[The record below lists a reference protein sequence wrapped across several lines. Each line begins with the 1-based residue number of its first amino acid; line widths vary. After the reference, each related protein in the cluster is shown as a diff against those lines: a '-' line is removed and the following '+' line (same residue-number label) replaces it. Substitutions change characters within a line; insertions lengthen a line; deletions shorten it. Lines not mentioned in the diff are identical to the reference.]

1 MIPLLVGADDG
12 GHKLHHGTACRKAR
26 WLSELSLL
34 SSSASGFRDLPR
46 HLPGTYQTDTHEY
59 VPGFRRGLD
68 SETSVTLVVVPSEN
82 GSCEQVDDDKEQ
94 SPGQFDIV
102 GLFSSDCIPAD
113 VALTGLHL
121 AGTKRTK
128 DHRLGNTK
136 HVLADVELSS

>member
-1 MIPLLVGADDG
+1 MIPLLVDADDG

-26 WLSELSLL
+26 WLSELSFL

-46 HLPGTYQTDTHEY
+46 HLHGTYQTDTHEY

-68 SETSVTLVVVPSEN
+68 SETSVTFV
-82 GSCEQVDDDKEQ
+82 VDDDKEQ